1 MISHFC
7 GQPVCR
13 VYTVPQPRRS
23 PISVVSRL
31 VESTQ
36 SLSFYS
42 FEHYTTNRWSYW
54 VVSYINFIILYFDNS
69 FIIIMWHV
77 LSKPM
82 ALQTGH
88 ILTVELI
95 YLFCYTNTFLIK
107 KLNKKNGISCL
118 AQWGWWGRKVS
129 MRKVCV
135 NPLIALG
142 SFFRKNDFQKKFK

>member
-107 KLNKKNGISCL
+107 KTK
-118 AQWGWWGRKVS
+118 
-129 MRKVCV
+129 
-135 NPLIALG
+135 
-142 SFFRKNDFQKKFK
+142 